1 MGGLAVDGDAAF
13 DDQVFHVA
21 ARADTGLGQHLVQ
34 LGRIGFGREHALAG
48 RLFAFDRLDRF
59 DLGVELARQQLGED
73 FAGLGNDRRLQV
85 TRQRAFK
92 ICRQREPRRGAT
104 RPVAAVAAFFAAAPV
119 AAATPPAAFTALA
132 FAALAFCTLAFT
144 AFCTLALAACCAL
157 AFGAIGLALGAAGRS
172 TRTFGGPRVL
182 ALGDR
187 RVGRA
192 CAFEIGLGRGVGR
205 SVHEWDSR
213 AGSGGVAGE
222 SMAAS
227 AAVSRS

>member
-92 ICRQREPRRGAT
+92 ICRQCEPRRGAT
-104 RPVAAVAAFFAAAPV
+104 RPVAVAAFFAAAPV

-227 AAVSRS
+227 AA